1 MERVYKTTFH
11 EYFLLVEGFLF
22 RQGEEQ
28 RLIRR
33 ICYEVQMSNQML
45 KPVFRPKS
53 PLDMWRTYGELEK
66 PKQIEIAEEDLKA
79 DEQYFAN
86 KGKKILY

>member
-1 MERVYKTTFH
+1 M
-11 EYFLLVEGFLF
+11 EGFLF

-33 ICYEVQMSNQML
+33 VCYELQMSNTML

-53 PLDMWRTYGELEK
+53 PLDMWRTYGEYEQ
-66 PKQIEIAEEDLKA
+66 PKKIEIDEA
-79 DEQYFAN
+79 DIEKDMEYFAN